1 MLITT
6 GNYMLNFGYWSN
18 ETRTPYEAQK
28 NLCKLIGEVAEL
40 EKAENLID
48 VGSGL
53 SSPAIFWKQIYNLFD
68 IYCVN
73 INLNH
78 LIFANRLKENFFLKE
93 NLKGKNNIS
102 LINSTANKLTFKK
115 ASIDRIIALESAQHF
130 TPLIEF
136 ISDCR
141 YILKNNGILVI
152 AVPVVTNSLKSG
164 INSLKLGLLSFT
176 WTSEHYLLNYILN
189 ILKSQQFKIM
199 EIQNIGSLVYSPLSN
214 YYIENRNQFK
224 TKISSEY
231 SSIFEYILY
240 KSLLKMDKLSK
251 NNLIDYIIIKSKK
264 IWE

>member
-1 MLITT
+1 
-6 GNYMLNFGYWSN
+6 MLNFGYWSK
-18 ETRTPYEAQK
+18 ETRTPYEAQR
-28 NLCKLIGEVAEL
+28 NLCKLVGEVAEL

-53 SSPAIFWKQIYNLFD
+53 SSPAIFWKQIYNFLD
-68 IYCVN
+68 IYCIN

-78 LIFANRLKENFFLKE
+78 LSFANRLKENFFQE
-93 NLKGKNNIS
+93 NLKGKINIS
-102 LINSTANKLTFKK
+102 LFNSTANKLSFKK

-130 TPLIEF
+130 KPLIEF
-136 ISDCR
+136 ISDSR
-141 YILKNNGILVI
+141 YILKINGILVI
-152 AVPVVTNSLKSG
+152 ALPVITNLLKSW

-189 ILKSQQFKIM
+189 ILKNQQFKIM

-214 YYIENRNQFK
+214 YYIENRIKFK
-224 TKISSEY
+224 TQISSEY

-240 KSLLKMDKLSK
+240 KSILKMDKLSK